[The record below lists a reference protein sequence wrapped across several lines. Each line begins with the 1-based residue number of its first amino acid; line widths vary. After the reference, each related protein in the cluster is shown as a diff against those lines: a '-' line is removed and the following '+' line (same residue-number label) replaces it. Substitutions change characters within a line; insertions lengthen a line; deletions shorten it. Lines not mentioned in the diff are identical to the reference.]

1 MTTLNKT
8 IDKSVIEAVY
18 EILDKAQNANE
29 KIPALRV
36 IRATIGRSSFS
47 TISEAV
53 KQWRLDWLQ
62 STGALPVAFSP
73 ENAKVVSDAVWS
85 VVQPILAPKLS
96 K

>member
-8 IDKSVIEAVY
+8 IDKPVIEDVY
-18 EILDKAQNANE
+18 EILDKAQSDNE

-62 STGALPVAFSP
+62 STGVFPVAFSP
-73 ENAKVVSDAVWS
+73 ENAKVVSDAV
-85 VVQPILAPKLS
+85 
-96 K
+96 

>member
-8 IDKSVIEAVY
+8 IDKPVIEDVY
-18 EILDKAQNANE
+18 EILDKAQSDNE

-53 KQWRLDWLQ
+53 KQWRLDWLHPNETATTTPFIV
-62 STGALPVAFSP
+62 SFKWFCAIEYTFVSLPVN
-73 ENAKVVSDAVWS
+73 ET
-85 VVQPILAPKLS
+85 
-96 K
+96 

>member
-8 IDKSVIEAVY
+8 IDKSVIE
-18 EILDKAQNANE
+18 
-29 KIPALRV
+29 
-36 IRATIGRSSFS
+36 
-47 TISEAV
+47 
-53 KQWRLDWLQ
+53 WRLDRLQ

>member
-8 IDKSVIEAVY
+8 INKSVIEAVY

-36 IRATIGRSSFS
+36 IRATIGRSSLS

-53 KQWRLDWLQ
+53 KQWRLDRLQ
-62 STGALPVAFSP
+62 STGALPVVFSP
-73 ENAKVVSDAVWS
+73 ENAKVVSDAVWA